1 MAGPYH
7 ILVVEDEET
16 WREDIFRESLE
27 DSGYQ
32 VVTSS
37 SYAEAV
43 AALDRQ
49 AFDLVVIDVNLTDV
63 SGNRDGVRVLEH
75 MAARGLDSLAII
87 VSGSKTWT
95 VTEENVKKL
104 HPIAF
109 IDKTTF
115 DMAKF
120 VTLVTDAL
128 TQPSQASISG
138 ALCTGND

>member
-1 MAGPYH
+1 MARPYH
-7 ILVVEDEET
+7 ILVVEDEEK

-27 DSGYQ
+27 DGGYR

-37 SYAEAV
+37 NYAEAI
-43 AALDRQ
+43 AALDEHI
-49 AFDLVVIDVNLTDV
+49 FDLMVIDVNLTDV
-63 SGNRDGVRVLEH
+63 SGNRDGVRVLEY
-75 MAARGLDSLAII
+75 MASLGHESLAII

-95 VTEENVKKL
+95 AAEEGVQRF

-128 TQPSQASISG
+128 TRPPQASEGDSG
-138 ALCTGND
+138 AA